1 MASFGMRT
9 HIQNAERFEW
19 VRSRRSRQTREKEKA
34 PVREFA
40 PPYKAS
46 DTEAAEQCF
55 EPYSENRRFSE
66 WVDPDGVAK
75 KRQAPFCGV
84 CLFSW

>member
-1 MASFGMRT
+1 MFCADVFC
-9 HIQNAERFEW
+9 AE
-19 VRSRRSRQTREKEKA
+19 

-40 PPYKAS
+40 PPYEAS

-66 WVDPDGVAK
+66 WVDPDGVATK
-75 KRQAPFCGV
+75 TKGTPCGV
-84 CLFSW
+84 PLFSLVSQSGAKSNEK

>member
-1 MASFGMRT
+1 MNCIPSGNTLTRT
-9 HIQNAERFEW
+9 RSNEVRFCAE
-19 VRSRRSRQTREKEKA
+19 

-75 KRQAPFCGV
+75 KETGTH
-84 CLFSW
+84 